1 MTFWDQPMDH
11 TGFSYPSQ
19 RRKKPFSYLSLPSS
33 VMVSKCIHYS
43 LFVKSVQKKK
53 YITDMLSEKRNS
65 NMY

>member
-19 RRKKPFSYLSLPSS
+19 RRKKPFSDLSLPSS
-33 VMVSKCIHYS
+33 VMVSKFIHYS

-53 YITDMLSEKRNS
+53 IYYR
-65 NMY
+65 YAV